1 MTALL
6 FSPLLY
12 GQPPTP
18 GSAEATASGG
28 TAASAAIMPGYWIL
42 NQESVQRELRL
53 TSAQRLKFETIARE
67 YQERFQR
74 DLAKIRDL
82 PREEQNKRLQELQR
96 SMAKV
101 RRHARADIEKEL
113 RPEQVEQLR
122 EIDFLVRA
130 GMAIY
135 DPQAAEQLG
144 ISHEQKGKLQNLQK
158 KLQEQMLK
166 LQKENVEQALK
177 LLTRDQVEQL
187 RQQVDAQ
194 PF

>member
-1 MTALL
+1 MTVLL
-6 FSPLLY
+6 FAPFLHAQS
-12 GQPPTP
+12 PTP
-18 GSAEATASGG
+18 GGDGAATSGG
-28 TAASAAIMPGYWIL
+28 TAPGAAIMPGYWIL

-53 TSAQRLKFETIARE
+53 TPAQRLKFEGIARE

-82 PREEQNKRLQELQR
+82 PREEQSKRLKELQR
-96 SMAKV
+96 SMNRV
-101 RRHARADIEKEL
+101 RQHARSDIEKEL

-122 EIDFLVRA
+122 NIDFLVRA

-135 DPQAAEQLG
+135 DPQAAEQLR
-144 ISHEQKGKLQNLQK
+144 ISHEQRGKLQNLQK

-166 LQKENVEQALK
+166 LQKENIEQALK
-177 LLTRDQVEQL
+177 LLTPDQVEKL
-187 RQQVDAQ
+187 RQQVEAQ

>member
-6 FSPLLY
+6 FAPLLY

-18 GSAEATASGG
+18 DSGGSAASGG
-28 TAASAAIMPGYWIL
+28 TVAGAAIMPGYWIL
-42 NQESVQRELRL
+42 NQESVQRALRL
-53 TSAQRLKFETIARE
+53 TSAQRLKFESIAKE
-67 YQERFQR
+67 YHDRFQR

-82 PREEQNKRLQELQR
+82 PREEQAKRLQELQR
-96 SMAKV
+96 SMTKV
-101 RRHARADIEKEL
+101 RHHARAEIEKEL

-135 DPQAAEQLG
+135 DLHAAEQLG
-144 ISHEQKGKLQNLQK
+144 ISHEQNEKLQKLQK

-166 LQKENVEQALK
+166 LQKENVEQALQ
-177 LLTRDQVEQL
+177 LLTPDQVEKL